1 MAGGRIVRPRGGPL
15 VMTAKSFVVALIAV
29 AAGLGGAQ
37 NARAAEAEQEG
48 LRLVEV
54 SGLIVPMAQTVK
66 HETPAKRPAALP
78 VLYASLGALQ
88 VLDIYSTN
96 SALKVGAR
104 EANPT
109 ASPFAG
115 STGAMIGL
123 KTATTASSIF
133 FAERLWRKNK
143 VGAVV
148 MMAAVNGAAAA
159 VSIHNMRNAKVA
171 RAALPAR

>member
-1 MAGGRIVRPRGGPL
+1 
-15 VMTAKSFVVALIAV
+15 MTAKKFVMALMLTGISLGSAKAV
-29 AAGLGGAQ
+29 
-37 NARAAEAEQEG
+37 RAAEAEKDS

-54 SGLIVPMAQTVK
+54 SGLIVPMAQTAK
-66 HETPAKRPAALP
+66 HETPEKRPAALP

-96 SALKVGAR
+96 SALNAGAR

-148 MMAAVNGAAAA
+148 MMVAVNGAAAA
-159 VSIHNMRNAKVA
+159 VSIHNMRNARVA
-171 RAALPAR
+171 RAAVPAR

>member
-1 MAGGRIVRPRGGPL
+1 
-15 VMTAKSFVVALIAV
+15 MTARTLVAALIV
-29 AAGLGGAQ
+29 AGIGLGW
-37 NARAAEAEQEG
+37 ARSAGAAEAEQET
-48 LRLVEV
+48 LKLVEV
-54 SGLIVPMAQTVK
+54 SGLIVPMAPTAK
-66 HETPAKRPAALP
+66 YETPAKRPAALP

-133 FAERLWRKNK
+133 FAERLWKKNK
-143 VGAVV
+143 AGAVI

-159 VSIHNMRNAKVA
+159 VSIHNMRNAKTA
-171 RAALPAR
+171 RAALR

>member
-1 MAGGRIVRPRGGPL
+1 
-15 VMTAKSFVVALIAV
+15 MTAKTFV
-29 AAGLGGAQ
+29 AAFIVMGMGLGSA
-37 NARAAEAEQEG
+37 NAARAAEAEKEKETMK
-48 LRLVEV
+48 LVEV
-54 SGLIVPMAQTVK
+54 SGLIVPMAPAASY
-66 HETPAKRPAALP
+66 ETPLKRPAALP
-78 VLYASLGALQ
+78 VLYVSLGALQ

-96 SALKVGAR
+96 SALQVGAR
-104 EANPT
+104 EANPA

-133 FAERLWRKNK
+133 FAERLWKKNK
-143 VGAVV
+143 AGAII

-159 VSIHNMRNAKVA
+159 VSIHNLRNAKMS